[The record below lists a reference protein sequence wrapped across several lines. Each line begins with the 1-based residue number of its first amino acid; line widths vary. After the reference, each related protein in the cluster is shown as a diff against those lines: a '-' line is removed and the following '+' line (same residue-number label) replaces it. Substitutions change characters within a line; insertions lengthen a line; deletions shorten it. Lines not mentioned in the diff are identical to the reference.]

1 MKFSELRL
9 PIANDWQEWRKALT
23 LWGRDAAH
31 LISRAAPES
40 GPTSDRPTS
49 DLWAGRQYFD
59 KTLGIP
65 VYWNGTGWVDAN
77 GTGA

>member
-31 LISRAAPES
+31 HISRAVPES
-40 GPTSDRPTS
+40 GPTTDRPTS

-59 KTLGIP
+59 TTLGQPI
-65 VYWNGTGWVDAN
+65 WFDGSGWVDAT
-77 GTGA
+77 GTAA